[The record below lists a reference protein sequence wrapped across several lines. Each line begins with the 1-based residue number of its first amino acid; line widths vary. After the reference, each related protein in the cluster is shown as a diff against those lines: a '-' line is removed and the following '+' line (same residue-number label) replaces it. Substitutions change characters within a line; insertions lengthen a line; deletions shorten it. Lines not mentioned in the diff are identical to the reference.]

1 MKKGIRI
8 ALILLCFGISAH
20 AQTTEKVYTQDGA
33 IYEGYIS
40 EQIPGERIC
49 VYATKATRIVPKDDV
64 VNLTTVYRPIE
75 LLPYSLQNMF
85 RANGDSVSVKLSTF
99 EYKGDVI
106 DDVHI
111 LSDDGN
117 EIRFVSFALRTYILP
132 WGSINK
138 TEKIVPPQ
146 ENYGIKDII
155 TLKDGKQLI
164 GAILEQNLGKTV
176 TIKTEN
182 DSTEIV
188 QSEEILSFRSECID
202 SSTSLWKQTLFLD
215 RILVE
220 DNGKTREIEGFIV
233 ARVLGEK
240 LVMLDKNTGQEESIS
255 LNRILK
261 YRKLYNKDYVPY
273 VVPVVDLTPRVL
285 VNGRK
290 TDLMLTTRSENRVH
304 VNMEGNQIFTSPCA
318 EKFTI
323 DIYNIEC
330 NAAVKLYLA
339 TRPDENDSIRVP
351 YIMETT
357 QPLYGGDIS
366 TVDESHKQCT
376 ISVSEPGLYYLSIR
390 DLNSVL
396 VILVK

>member
-75 LLPYSLQNMF
+75 LLPYSVQNMF
-85 RANGDSVSVKLSTF
+85 RDNGDSVSVKLSTF

-202 SSTSLWKQTLFLD
+202 ASTSLWKQTLLLD

-285 VNGRK
+285 VDGNK
-290 TDLMLTTRSENRVH
+290 TDLMLTTRSENRVY
-304 VNMEGNQIFTSPCA
+304 VNMEGIQYFDSSCT

-339 TRPDENDSIRVP
+339 TIPDENDSIRVP

-366 TVDESHKQCT
+366 IVDENHKQCT
-376 ISVSEPGLYYLSIR
+376 ISVSEPGHYYLSIR

-396 VILVK
+396 VIRVK